1 MVCVSKRKQM
11 DWNSNFLFFHYNQDN
26 SKKFLY
32 FQSII
37 VILTAQKISCMYQE
51 KQQSKVNTYLISTG
65 WKIKQISFDW
75 PSILK
80 RMLYGTSLYIWLLGW
95 WQLGNFLVLKLKFN
109 RFLSPNEHSQRIFW
123 YLARQLSWEPTK
135 LGHIF
140 TK

>member
-95 WQLGNFLVLKLKFN
+95 WQLWNFLVLKLKFN

-123 YLARQLSWEPTK
+123 YLARQLSWEPK
-135 LGHIF
+135 
-140 TK
+140 K